1 MNICGEE
8 GHNTHASFRQSFEQ
22 SLIQLLSSAHTF
34 MQAKAFTTLTN
45 MLLDAQAET
54 ALPLLR

>member
-1 MNICGEE
+1 MIICREE
-8 GHNTHASFRQSFEQ
+8 VHNMHASFRQSFEQ

-34 MQAKAFTTLTN
+34 MQAKPFITLTN

-54 ALPLLR
+54 ALSLLR